1 MKQST
6 EDAREVVKEA
16 ENLSNP
22 EAFVIDPADNVA
34 TALGEISPGPVPLT
48 GLPPGT
54 QATLEAVEVIPP
66 GHKIALKPLAAE
78 TPIVKYGVVI
88 GCTTIPVEQGA
99 WVHLHCMRSLYDER
113 SSHLDA
119 HTGAPK
125 DTRYE

>member
-1 MKQST
+1 MKQPT
-6 EDAREVVKEA
+6 EAVKEA
-16 ENLSNP
+16 ENLSNS
-22 EAFVIDPADNVA
+22 EAFVIDPTDNVA

-48 GLPPGT
+48 GLPPGESIS
-54 QATLEAVEVIPP
+54 LEAVEVIPP
-66 GHKIALKPLAAE
+66 GHKIALSAMSAE

-88 GCTTIPVEQGA
+88 GCTTMPVEKGA

-119 HTGAPK
+119 HTGAPT